1 MVCVRLID
9 AASGVW
15 GAVVGV
21 VVVAGARH
29 AVNRQLALLVLCGA
43 NLALV
48 VAVAGSVTVLSDVLA
63 PLTGHF
69 MGVGLAASLA
79 LLTRRLACLVF
90 GISATFIVHAWL
102 GLAACCHPPQPA
114 AVEGPALRPIAATG
128 PTQDVSVLALNTWH
142 GHGDPSRLAN
152 YLANAE
158 ADLVVL
164 SEFGPNKRAMLGQ
177 LKASH
182 PFQVDCADEW
192 PCSLALISRLPFA
205 SAGAGHIAEGK
216 LAFVWARLAGGVTVL
231 GTHLH
236 RPSRDPWLHEQQ
248 MADLVEFIGR
258 IPGPVILA
266 GDLNTTPWSK
276 TYRTLRRAAGLVPAS
291 TLRPT
296 WPAWPLTFPQVA
308 LDHIF
313 VSADLSVSAAGT
325 GPAVGSDHL
334 PIWAI
339 VQRRASFERG
349 KAAARGFALR
359 PAPPQPHF
367 SAQLLADLGR
377 EHGGA
382 RNLRR

>member
-1 MVCVRLID
+1 
-9 AASGVW
+9 
-15 GAVVGV
+15 VGV
-21 VVVAGARH
+21 VVVAGAGH
-29 AVNRQLALLVLCGA
+29 AVNRRLALLLLCGA

-69 MGVGLAASLA
+69 MGIGLAASLA
-79 LLTRRLACLVF
+79 LLTRRLSALIL
-90 GISATFIVHAWL
+90 GILATFIVHAWL
-102 GLAACCHPPQPA
+102 GLSACCHLPQPA
-114 AVEGPALRPIAATG
+114 LIDGLPLRPIATSG
-128 PTQDVSVLALNTWH
+128 PSHDISVLALNTWH
-142 GHGDPSRLAN
+142 DHGDPSRLAD
-152 YLANAE
+152 YLAKVE

-177 LKASH
+177 LKSSH
-182 PFQVDCADEW
+182 PFQTDCADEW
-192 PCSLALISRLPFA
+192 GCSLALISRQPFA
-205 SAGAGHIAEGK
+205 SAGAGRIAEGK

-248 MADLVEFIGR
+248 MADLIEFIGR
-258 IPGPVILA
+258 IPGPLILA

-276 TYRTLRRAAGLVPAS
+276 TYRALRRVAGLVPAS

-296 WPAWPLTFPQVA
+296 WPAWPLAFPQVA

-313 VSADLSVSAAGT
+313 VSSDLTVSAAGT

-339 VQRRASFERG
+339 VQRRAAFERG
-349 KAAARGFALR
+349 KAAARGFALHS
-359 PAPPQPHF
+359 APPQPQF
-367 SAQLLADLGR
+367 GPQLLADLGG
-377 EHGGA
+377 EHGGT

>member
-1 MVCVRLID
+1 MDVGQGCF
-9 AASGVW
+9 G

-21 VVVAGARH
+21 VGVAGTRQTA
-29 AVNRQLALLVLCGA
+29 NRRLALLILCGA

-48 VAVAGSVTVLSDVLA
+48 VAIAGNITVLSDVLA

-69 MGVGLAASLA
+69 MGVGLAASLG
-79 LLTRRLACLVF
+79 LLTRRLSALVL
-90 GISATFIVHAWL
+90 GILATFLVHAWL
-102 GLAACCHPPQPA
+102 GLATCCHPPQPA
-114 AVEGPALRPIAATG
+114 MIVGGALSTIASTG
-128 PTQDVSVLALNTWH
+128 APHDLSLVALNAWH
-142 GHGDPSRLAN
+142 NHGDPSRLSA
-152 YLANAE
+152 YLAE
-158 ADLVVL
+158 VDADLVVL
-164 SEFGPNKRAMLGQ
+164 SEFGPNKRALLAP
-177 LKASH
+177 LKTTH
-182 PFQVDCADEW
+182 PFQIDCGDEGA
-192 PCSLALISRLPFA
+192 CSLAMISRIPFA
-205 SAGAGHIAEGK
+205 SAGSGQIAEGK

-248 MADLVEFIGR
+248 MRALVEFVDR

-276 TYRTLRRAAGLVPAS
+276 SYRTLRRVAGLVPAS

-313 VSADLSVSAAGT
+313 VSTDLSVSAAGT

-349 KAAARGFALR
+349 RAAARGFALR
-359 PAPPQPHF
+359 SAPPQPHF
-367 SAQLLADLGR
+367 SAQLLADLGG

>member
-1 MVCVRLID
+1 M
-9 AASGVW
+9 
-15 GAVVGV
+15 GV

-29 AVNRQLALLVLCGA
+29 ALNRRLALLVLCGA

-48 VAVAGSVTVLSDVLA
+48 VAIAGSVTVLSDVLA

-69 MGVGLAASLA
+69 MGVGLAASVA
-79 LLTRRLACLVF
+79 LLTRRLSSLVL

-102 GLAACCHPPQPA
+102 GLAACCHPPQPTP
-114 AVEGPALRPIAATG
+114 VGGQALNPIAATG
-128 PTQDVSVLALNTWH
+128 PGHDISVLALNTWH
-142 GHGDPSRLAN
+142 DHGDPSRLAD
-152 YLANAE
+152 YLANVE

-177 LKASH
+177 LKAAR

-192 PCSLALISRLPFA
+192 ACSLALISRLPFA

-216 LAFVWARLAGGVTVL
+216 LAFVWARLAGGATVL

-248 MADLVEFIGR
+248 MLDLVEFIGR

-276 TYRTLRRAAGLVPAS
+276 TYRTLRRVAGLVPAS

-296 WPAWPLTFPQVA
+296 WPAWPLAIPQVA

-313 VSADLSVSAAGT
+313 VSADLTVTAAGT

-339 VQRRASFERG
+339 VQSRASFERG

-359 PAPPQPHF
+359 STPAQPHF
-367 SAQLLADLGR
+367 GAQLLADLGG
-377 EHGGA
+377 EHGGP
-382 RNLRR
+382 RYLRW

>member
-1 MVCVRLID
+1 
-9 AASGVW
+9 
-15 GAVVGV
+15 VGV

-29 AVNRQLALLVLCGA
+29 SVNRRLALLALCGA

-48 VAVAGSVTVLSDVLA
+48 VTIAGSVTVLSDVLA
-63 PLTGHF
+63 PLTGHLI
-69 MGVGLAASLA
+69 GVGLAASLA
-79 LLTRRLACLVF
+79 LLTRRLSALVL
-90 GISATFIVHAWL
+90 GISATCIVHAWL
-102 GLAACCHPPQPA
+102 GLAVCCHPPRP
-114 AVEGPALRPIAATG
+114 VLIDGPAIAASGQTH
-128 PTQDVSVLALNTWH
+128 DISVLALNTWH
-142 GHGDPSRLAN
+142 DHADPSRLAN
-152 YLANAE
+152 YLANVE

-164 SEFGPNKRAMLGQ
+164 SEFGPNKRTMLRQ

-192 PCSLALISRLPFA
+192 GCSLALISRRPFA

-231 GTHLH
+231 GTHLQ

-248 MADLVEFIGR
+248 MLDLVEFIGR

-276 TYRTLRRAAGLVPAS
+276 TYRTLRRVAGLVPAS

-296 WPAWPLTFPQVA
+296 WPAWPLALPQIA

-339 VQRRASFERG
+339 VQRRASFERS
-349 KAAARGFALR
+349 KAAVRGFALR
-359 PAPPQPHF
+359 SAPAQPHF
-367 SAQLLADLGR
+367 GAQLLADLGG
-377 EHGGA
+377 EHGGT